1 MERKNNNEQQINDY
15 KAMLATAEQCGI
27 KIISDDKCCRILAW
41 LLVHGGGNESTT
53 INLKLNTDILVA
65 QKRLNLFGGERPN
78 KDLLPKLQ
86 EYIKQ
91 AEAYNPWWIED
102 LCKYYGL
109 NLNMSKI

>member
-1 MERKNNNEQQINDY
+1 MNIADDY
-15 KAMLATAEQCGI
+15 QKMLDTCESAGI
-27 KIISDDKCCRILAW
+27 KIISDDKCCRLLAW

-53 INLKLNTDILVA
+53 INLKLNADILQA

-78 KDLLPKLQ
+78 KDLVPKLQ

-91 AEAYNPWWIED
+91 AETCNPWWISD